1 MSEKSQIS
9 PAVAFRQ
16 GTAAFNEGRFDA
28 ALLSLGALK
37 HPQAQ
42 HLAAISAHQLGR
54 FTQAERHY
62 AEASRLAPTD
72 PNIANNRGH
81 FELAC
86 ERLDQAET
94 YFEHALKLAPG
105 LVAAKIGM
113 AKIHGRRKLW
123 DQAIVS
129 WQAVLQNSPSSRVG
143 RYGLATALLEH
154 GQAEGAAELFQT
166 LLDEKEAA
174 EPRFMLGRAMQE
186 LNRLADAE
194 SCFQQS
200 YAQDKTSHAL
210 RNLAN
215 CHWMQGDTA
224 KFDAL
229 IDAAPLRLGIH
240 AIQLIIESGDLD
252 RAERAWQKRADQVEP
267 DAAAWILKA
276 GIARE
281 QMNAA
286 ALEIAAD
293 RALAIDP
300 ENLVAQDMRVV
311 ADLMTAKPDA
321 ASRRLKPLRQAAPHS
336 QHWIAHESVADRLSD
351 PSSRLLDVDK
361 YVRAYDLEPPEGYSS
376 IAAFNAVLADVL
388 RRLHPFHERPLNQSL
403 RGQGTQTTRSLLG
416 DPDPVIQAYI
426 AALDKPIKQYLS
438 DIGADPDHPT
448 SARNQ
453 NRYKFAGMWSVCLRD
468 KGFHQSHVHPDGWI
482 SSAYYVVVPESTK
495 TSANREGWI
504 NFGTP
509 PYLPEQDMAPLK
521 WIAPQAG
528 QVVLFPSFMWHG
540 TRPIA
545 ADAERIT
552 APFDILPD

>member
-1 MSEKSQIS
+1 MPQKSQIS

-16 GTAAFNEGRFDA
+16 GSAAFNQGRFDD
-28 ALLSLGALK
+28 ALLSLAGLK

-42 HLAAISAHQLGR
+42 HLAAISAHRLGR
-54 FTQAERHY
+54 FDQAGRHY
-62 AEASRLAPTD
+62 AEAARLAPND

-86 ERLDQAET
+86 ERLSHAENN
-94 YFEHALKLAPG
+94 FEQALKLAPG
-105 LVAAKIGM
+105 MVAAKIGI

-123 DQAIVS
+123 DKAIIS
-129 WQAVLQNSPSSRVG
+129 WQSVLKDSPASRVG
-143 RYGLATALLEH
+143 RYGLATALLEQ
-154 GQAEGAAELFQT
+154 GQAERAAELFQI
-166 LLDEKEAA
+166 LLDETEAA

-186 LNRLADAE
+186 LNRLAEAE

-200 YAQDKTSHAL
+200 YDQAKTSHTL

-215 CHWMQGDTA
+215 CHWMQGDKA

-229 IDAAPLRLGIH
+229 IDNVPPDLGTQ
-240 AIQLIIESGDLD
+240 AVQLIIESGDLE
-252 RAERAWQKRADQVEP
+252 RAERAWQSLSDQVEP

-281 QMNAA
+281 QMNAS
-286 ALEIAAD
+286 ALETAAE
-293 RALAIDP
+293 RALALEP
-300 ENLVAQDMRVV
+300 GNLAAQDMRVV
-311 ADLMTAKPDA
+311 ADLMNAHPEA
-321 ASRRLKPLRQAAPHS
+321 ASRRLQPLRNQAPNS
-336 QHWIAHESVADRLSD
+336 QHWIAHKSVADRLAD
-351 PSSRLLDVDK
+351 QTSRLLDVDK
-361 YVRAYDLEPPEGYSS
+361 YVRAYELDPPEGFSS
-376 IAAFNAVLADVL
+376 IEAFNAALADVL

-426 AALDKPIKQYLS
+426 AALDKPIRQYLT

-453 NRYKFAGMWSVCLRD
+453 NRYKFAGMWSVCLRG

-482 SSAYYVVVPESTK
+482 SSAYYVVVPEATK
-495 TSANREGWI
+495 SSANREGWI

-509 PYLPEQDMAPLK
+509 PYLPEQDMPPLK
-521 WIAPQAG
+521 WIAPEAG